1 MRVGKAASCEER
13 SLIILASCS
22 STAIYLITFNSVVEA
37 ASVVELKGC
46 VVVAVVVV
54 VVIFFLFLLNRSK
67 AGIRMSGNLAMGLR
81 NGGRLLILGLDV
93 VDESAETKK

>member
-1 MRVGKAASCEER
+1 M
-13 SLIILASCS
+13 
-22 STAIYLITFNSVVEA
+22 
-37 ASVVELKGC
+37 VELKGC
-46 VVVAVVVV
+46 VVVVVVV
-54 VVIFFLFLLNRSK
+54 VVFFLFLLNRSK

>member
-54 VVIFFLFLLNRSK
+54 VFFLFLLNRSK
-67 AGIRMSGNLAMGLR
+67 AGIRMSGNLAMGLK

-93 VDESAETKK
+93 VDESAITKK

>member
-1 MRVGKAASCEER
+1 MRMGKAASCEER

-54 VVIFFLFLLNRSK
+54 VVFFLFLLNRSK

>member
-1 MRVGKAASCEER
+1 M
-13 SLIILASCS
+13 
-22 STAIYLITFNSVVEA
+22 VEA

-54 VVIFFLFLLNRSK
+54 VVFFLFLLNRSK

-81 NGGRLLILGLDV
+81 NGGRLLILGFDV
-93 VDESAETKK
+93 VDESAVTKFFVPKCNFFQDSCFHVSAILKMQFKQNL

>member
-46 VVVAVVVV
+46 VVVAMVVVV
-54 VVIFFLFLLNRSK
+54 FFLFLLNRSK

>member
-1 MRVGKAASCEER
+1 MRDGKAASCEER

-54 VVIFFLFLLNRSK
+54 VFFLFLLNRSK